1 MMRCFASPHIETN
14 MDKYQNNKEIREICQ
29 TKPKMKS
36 SGPFPELFQCTKRC
50 TGKIP
55 AYGGKNKS
63 GLMAEKK
70 PAYGRIKNYGQLLL

>member
-1 MMRCFASPHIETN
+1 M
-14 MDKYQNNKEIREICQ
+14 KYSRLF
-29 TKPKMKS
+29 T
-36 SGPFPELFQCTKRC
+36 ELFQWTKRC
-50 TGKIP
+50 AGKLP

>member
-1 MMRCFASPHIETN
+1 MIKIR
-14 MDKYQNNKEIREICQ
+14 DKCR

-50 TGKIP
+50 AGKIP

-70 PAYGRIKNYGQLLL
+70 PAYGRIKNYSQLLL

>member
-1 MMRCFASPHIETN
+1 MKKKKFFLLKKFSTFAELI
-14 MDKYQNNKEIREICQ
+14 
-29 TKPKMKS
+29 PKMKNS
-36 SGPFPELFQCTKRC
+36 SLFTELFQWTKRC
-50 TGKIP
+50 AGKLP